1 MLDQKLI
8 ESKMASQV
16 EVTYENSKGE
26 IKCILASKKQ
36 LLVWCQ
42 IANKEITICL
52 QYLRELSYSFGLY
65 FLVLFFVFLD

>member
-26 IKCILASKKQ
+26 IECICYKTF
-36 LLVWCQ
+36 
-42 IANKEITICL
+42 EH
-52 QYLRELSYSFGLY
+52 
-65 FLVLFFVFLD
+65 